1 LIYFNRYFDSVDICK
16 VRNDWRETRVNGNF
30 PVNAR
35 EDFKMV
41 RLNVFYT
48 SEVEIGVFQEGVR

>member
-1 LIYFNRYFDSVDICK
+1 MIYFNRYFDSVDICK